1 VDRIESMGVL
11 AKVIEKQSFSDAA
24 RELRLSQAVVSKH
37 IRALQDWLG
46 ALLLNRTT
54 RRPNV
59 TEIGA
64 PVYQRCERTLD
75 EIEDVQQSTIAQ
87 TSPCR
92 VLHLAAPVPFGITQ
106 LGPVLADYLSRY
118 PEVVVDV
125 TLDDGFIDLVGEG
138 FDLALR
144 VGELKDS
151 SLVVRRVAP
160 VRFVLCASPDY
171 VQQHGVRPADLSNH
185 RCLFYSLRAIPGEW
199 RFKGPF
205 PLQQRQYVSCRDAR
219 GRRYRLRSDFCC
231 GPESCGRSLDLANAR
246 LSTG

>member
-1 VDRIESMGVL
+1 MRRFTNGANL
-11 AKVIEKQSFSDAA
+11 FSTRSTWFSRAPARSRLHRAA
-24 RELRLSQAVVSKH
+24 CGIWSLRSRSVSPARACACRLSL
-37 IRALQDWLG
+37 AL
-46 ALLLNRTT
+46 
-54 RRPNV
+54 
-59 TEIGA
+59 
-64 PVYQRCERTLD
+64 
-75 EIEDVQQSTIAQ
+75 S
-87 TSPCR
+87 
-92 VLHLAAPVPFGITQ
+92 
-106 LGPVLADYLSRY
+106 
-118 PEVVVDV
+118 EVVVDV

-171 VQQHGVRPADLSNH
+171 VKQHGVPREPADLSNH

-205 PLQQRQYVSCRDAR
+205 PLQQRQYASCRDAR